1 MKWIGAILILFTCT
15 WVGLDIG
22 KNYNK
27 RPKQLKELLHAL
39 QMMEAEM
46 VYSKEPIQRVLFQL
60 SKQLTQ
66 PLGQIFQAIAEGL
79 EQSHE
84 SLQTIWTD
92 IVNKKWSLTA
102 MSHKEKEIMIQF
114 GQSLGVH
121 NLDQQQKQIHLAKL
135 HLQRELSDAAD
146 DERKFASLF
155 RTLGFLTGLLL
166 MLIFI

>member
-22 KNYNK
+22 KNYK
-27 RPKQLKELLHAL
+27 RRPKQLKELLHAL

-46 VYSKEPIQRVLFQL
+46 VYSKEPIQSVLFQL
-60 SKQLTQ
+60 SKQITP
-66 PLGQIFQAIAEGL
+66 PLNQIFSSIAVEL
-79 EQSHE
+79 EQSHK
-84 SLQTIWTD
+84 SLQDIWTT
-92 IVNKKWSLTA
+92 IVNNKWSQTA
-102 MSHKEKEIMIQF
+102 MGSKEKEIMIQF

-121 NLDQQQKQIHLAKL
+121 NLEQQQKQIHLAKL
-135 HLQRELSDAAD
+135 HLQRELNDASD
-146 DERKFASLF
+146 DEKKFASLF

>member
-1 MKWIGAILILFTCT
+1 
-15 WVGLDIG
+15 
-22 KNYNK
+22 
-27 RPKQLKELLHAL
+27 
-39 QMMEAEM
+39 MMEAEM

-66 PLGQIFQAIAEGL
+66 PLGQIFQAIAEKL